1 MSVSRASG
9 WLILAGPT
17 RTGTTTLFRHL
28 AASPAFCASFHKET
42 DYFLH
47 GLRHS
52 RAAEVAEYRRLFAA
66 GNGVCL
72 EGSPLYFA
80 YGAAIAQPVAALPG
94 EVKVLLTFREPVER
108 FRSLLTHVQTKRNL
122 VSPPSAA
129 VFVEDALRA
138 MDFPADPGD
147 ENSIAFREGCYREL
161 LGEWISALGS
171 ERVRVVFF
179 ESLAAQPETTLAALH
194 AWLGVRDLP
203 VALSQENAS
212 RDVRGRR
219 LHALAMRL
227 NHALEPLLNRV
238 QPLRAWLRRLYY
250 SLNGRAPADP
260 LPAASVHRL
269 RAAYAQRNAGLRAQ
283 VAPLTLGPLPDWVH

>member
-1 MSVSRASG
+1 MSAAPASG

-28 AASPAFCASFHKET
+28 AASSRVCASFHKET
-42 DYFLH
+42 DYFLQC
-47 GLRHS
+47 LRQS
-52 RAAEVAEYRRLFAA
+52 RAASAAEYRRLFVA
-66 GNGVCL
+66 GDGVCL

-80 YGAAIAQPVAALPG
+80 FGAAIAQPVAALPG

-122 VSPPSAA
+122 ASPPPAA
-129 VFVEDALRA
+129 AFVDDALRA
-138 MDFPADPGD
+138 MDLPADPGN

-161 LGEWISALGS
+161 LAEWIAALGS

-179 ESLAAQPETTLAALH
+179 ESLSAQPEATLAALH
-194 AWLGVRDLP
+194 AWLGVSELP
-203 VALSQENAS
+203 LSLSQENAS

-250 SLNGRAPADP
+250 GLNGKAPADP
-260 LPAASVHRL
+260 LPAASARRL
-269 RAAYAQRNAGLRAQ
+269 DAAYAQRNAGLRAQ
-283 VAPLTLGPLPDWVH
+283 VAPLVLGPLPDWVR